1 MEASS
6 EPKFNLDLASTQE
19 FAQLSAQFGDQ
30 LNSEMNSAV
39 KAWESSKV
47 NIAVIGETYVGKST
61 HISLHFGKNVATAGH
76 AGDTTQTVTPYGQ
89 TGPINEEN
97 EELDQKEVL
106 VFWDLPGFNTM
117 NFNRETY
124 DGVVK
129 LDRYHFFLILTDKIF
144 THDIHWLLGEIL
156 RRNKR
161 FFLVRTK
168 IDQAVDNAKKYPPQ
182 QAPKKVIEEIRQKIA
197 NGLSKSM
204 ETFKGKNPTLKYAY
218 NPQNFKVYFVN
229 NHKSSAYD
237 FVQLR
242 EDIWASMSSLQKE
255 VYLMQCRSYSK
266 PMRDEKY
273 KNFRKRILKV
283 AAASAA
289 GAPIPG
295 STLLFDIP
303 LISYEVFWYM
313 RVFGVDK
320 QTIREREED
329 SGFNR
334 GQIEGP
340 FKEYL
345 QKSHKAL
352 CIIREA
358 IGERRS
364 ITIPGLRHLAPAIIG
379 ALTLVAASGTAESAA
394 EAIVPIVGVAIAS
407 LVSFGTTSTQL
418 YWR

>member
-6 EPKFNLDLASTQE
+6 EPTFNLDLASTQQ
-19 FAQLSAQFGDQ
+19 FAELTAQFGDR

-61 HISLHFGKNVATAGH
+61 HINLHFGNNAATAGH

-89 TGPINEEN
+89 TGPINEESDRN
-97 EELDQKEVL
+97 EVL

-129 LDRYHFFLILTDKIF
+129 LDKYHFFLILTDKIF

-168 IDQAVDNAKKYPPQ
+168 IDQAVYNASKHPPRQ
-182 QAPKKVIEEIRQKIA
+182 TREEVIEETRRKIE
-197 NGLSKSM
+197 NGLKESLK
-204 ETFKGKNPTLKYAY
+204 TFKTKNPTLKYAY
-218 NPQNFKVYFVN
+218 NPQNFKVYFVD
-229 NHKSSAYD
+229 NHNSSDYD
-237 FVQLR
+237 FRQLR